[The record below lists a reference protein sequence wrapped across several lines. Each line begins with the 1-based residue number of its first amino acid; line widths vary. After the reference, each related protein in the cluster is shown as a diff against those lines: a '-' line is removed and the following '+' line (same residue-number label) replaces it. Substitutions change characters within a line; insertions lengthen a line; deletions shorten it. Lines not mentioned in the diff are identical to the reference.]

1 VNGQEVFTDVPPELK
16 NDRLWV
22 PVRALAEALGCQV
35 QYEASNERILVRPA
49 SGDVISLAA
58 LPSSD
63 RGRFGREII
72 VGRPLPAKNGR
83 LLAPVKGPQRGLG
96 LYSTVG
102 RRQQSG
108 LGKQIRT
115 GHQAPWIV
123 ELPPRQTNSWRWLS
137 WHGLSGFSRA
147 RTRRA
152 PASTR

>member
-1 VNGQEVFTDVPPELK
+1 MRKKPPAVVYESSLTILPGSQASAISLVVNGQEVFTDVPPELK

-83 LLAPVKGPQRGLG
+83 
-96 LYSTVG
+96 S
-102 RRQQSG
+102 S
-108 LGKQIRT
+108 
-115 GHQAPWIV
+115 
-123 ELPPRQTNSWRWLS
+123 
-137 WHGLSGFSRA
+137 HGLWIYFPMKPGIPE
-147 RTRRA
+147 TGWTA
-152 PASTR
+152 PGTHP